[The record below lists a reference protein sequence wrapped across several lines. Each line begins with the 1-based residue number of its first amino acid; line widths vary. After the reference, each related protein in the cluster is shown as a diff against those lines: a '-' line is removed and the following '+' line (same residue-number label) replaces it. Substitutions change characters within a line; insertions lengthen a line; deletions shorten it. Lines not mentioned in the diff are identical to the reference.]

1 MSRPQSD
8 VKFHVYSRPNTNI
21 WWLWAWRERPD
32 GSRYRH
38 PVSSSKF
45 ITGPLSRA
53 EYTQDQAQI
62 LVNKATGVAPDTASV
77 VKRLSVVWAE
87 EYITDRIEH
96 EGKSKKTLNW
106 YLNSLAKFK
115 TFYGDSFSLGRYRSQ
130 DIWDFQRFA
139 LDSECKPV
147 TVNTYCRGLQ
157 GVYSRLVRQGILERN
172 PFDDF
177 ERLREEKRKNFLTLD
192 ELKNLLESLSAP
204 VPVSAPDSGKKEKKP
219 RPSLYI
225 SRRLVRMLIYT
236 GLRRVEILSLERSDV
251 DFPNMRFCPVN
262 IKSADKRKRWIAI
275 PPKIAPDFAFFLN
288 NFDASFDNRPGL
300 PFFRCHPDTLTHW
313 CKEHLVDAKL
323 PEYHTHNLRHTFA
336 TLALENGMSIR
347 DLQKYLDHSDTSVTE
362 IYAHDTASFQ
372 APELGI

>member
-8 VKFHVYSRPNTNI
+8 VKFHIYSRPNSNI
-21 WWLWAWRERPD
+21 WWLWGWRDRPD
-32 GSRYRH
+32 GSRCRCS
-38 PVSSSKF
+38 VSTARF
-45 ITGPLSRA
+45 ITGPLTRA

-62 LVNKATGVAPDTASV
+62 LVNKATGVAPDSV
-77 VKRLSVVWAE
+77 SAVKRLSVAWAE
-87 EYITDRIEH
+87 EYIRDRIEH

-115 TFYGDSFSLGRYRSQ
+115 AFYGDSFSLGRYRAQ
-130 DIWDFQRFA
+130 DIWDFQRYA
-139 LDSECKPV
+139 LDSKCQPV

-177 ERLREEKRKNFLTLD
+177 ERIREVKKKNFLTLA
-192 ELKNLLESLSAP
+192 ELKQLLESLFAP
-204 VPVSAPDSGKKEKKP
+204 ALVPAPGEKVIKP

-225 SRRLVRMLIYT
+225 SRRLVRMLICT
-236 GLRRVEILSLERSDV
+236 GLRRVEILCLERSDV
-251 DFPNMRFCPVN
+251 DFPNMRFRPTN
-262 IKSADKRKRWIAI
+262 IKSADKHKRWIAI

-288 NFDASFDNRPGL
+288 NFDASYDDKPGL
-300 PFFRCHPDTLTHW
+300 PFYRCHPDTLTHW
-313 CKEHLVDAKL
+313 CKEHLIDAKL
-323 PEYHTHNLRHTFA
+323 PDYHTHNLRHTFA
-336 TLALENGMSIR
+336 TLALENGMTLR

-362 IYAHDTASFQ
+362 LYAHDIASIQ